1 MPVNVP
7 ANEPD
12 HETEADWQS
21 VADVVVVVDVV
32 VDVVVAVDAG
42 DPVVAKAAKLLR
54 QKQEQNHQRMT
65 AAAEM
70 PAARSREVQMQVAQV
85 AAAGAAVWEAEVQ
98 TND

>member
-1 MPVNVP
+1 MNVP

-21 VADVVVVVDVV
+21 VADVVVVDVV

-42 DPVVAKAAKLLR
+42 DPVVAKAVKLLR
-54 QKQEQNHQRMT
+54 QKQEQNHQGTT